1 MFSPMSA
8 PALASSSGG
17 SATLWTAVSP
27 CWSPVM
33 RPPETVSVTRGAPDT
48 LISHALSDRENWPD
62 APALRVSR

>member
-27 CWSPVM
+27 WRSWVI
-33 RPPETVSVTRGAPDT
+33 RPPDTASVTRAAPAT
-48 LISHALSDRENWPD
+48 LISHALSDRENWPG